1 MLELRGVR
9 KEFGGRIVLD
19 DLTATIGEGEVVALV
34 GPNGA
39 GKTTLL
45 RCVAGAE
52 TPDAGE
58 VLLDGTPLDMRDAG
72 VRGDVLAL
80 LDDTAW
86 FLELTV
92 VEHLDLLARADSV
105 VDPTTVAREALVEL
119 GLAHVADQVPG
130 TLSSGQRQ
138 RLSLAVALVRP
149 WRLLLVDE
157 PEQRLDAEGR
167 AWLGRW
173 LAVQAEEGRSVLMA
187 CHSDDL
193 VTAAGARVLQVGG
206 PEGDGSGAPD

>member
-1 MLELRGVR
+1 MLKVR
-9 KEFGGRIVLD
+9 DVCKEFGGRAVLD
-19 DLTATIGEGEVVALV
+19 QVSLDVGAGEVVALV

-45 RCVAGAE
+45 RCVVGVE
-52 TPDAGE
+52 EVDAGE
-58 VLLDGTPLDMRDAG
+58 VLLDGHPLDTRDAD
-72 VRGDVLAL
+72 VRADVLAL

-86 FLELTV
+86 FGDLTV
-92 VEHLDLLARADSV
+92 LEHLELLARADSV
-105 VDPTTVAREALVEL
+105 VDPVTVAIDALAAL
-119 GLAHVADQVPG
+119 GLQGVADQVPG

-157 PEQRLDAEGR
+157 PEQRLDTAGR
-167 AWLGRW
+167 EWLGEW

-193 VTAAGARVLQVGG
+193 VAASGARLVEVSGG
-206 PEGDGSGAPD
+206 

>member
-1 MLELRGVR
+1 MLEVR
-9 KEFGGRIVLD
+9 NVCKEFGGRAVLEAMTLEVD
-19 DLTATIGEGEVVALV
+19 AGEVVALV

-45 RCVAGAE
+45 RCVVGAE
-52 TPDAGE
+52 EVDDGE
-58 VLLDGTPLDMRDAG
+58 VLFDGRALDTRDAD
-72 VRGDVLAL
+72 VRADVLAL

-86 FLELTV
+86 FGDLTV
-92 VEHLDLLARADSV
+92 LEHLELLARADSV
-105 VDPTTVAREALVEL
+105 VDPVTVATDALSVL
-119 GLAHVADQVPG
+119 GLRPVADQVPG

-157 PEQRLDAEGR
+157 PEQRLDAAGR
-167 AWLGRW
+167 EWLGRW

-193 VTAAGARVLQVGG
+193 VAASGARVVEVSGG
-206 PEGDGSGAPD
+206 

>member
-1 MLELRGVR
+1 MLELRRVG
-9 KEFGGRIVLD
+9 KEFGGRTVLD
-19 DLTATIGEGEVVALV
+19 GVSMTVEPGEVVALV

-39 GKTTLL
+39 GKTTLM
-45 RCVAGAE
+45 RCVVGVE
-52 TPDAGE
+52 EVDSGE
-58 VLLDGTPLDMRDAG
+58 VLLDSRPLDTRDAD

-86 FLELTV
+86 FPDLTV
-92 VEHLDLLARADSV
+92 LEHLELLARADSV
-105 VDPTTVAREALVEL
+105 VDPVTSARAALAEL
-119 GLAHVADQVPG
+119 GLAGVADQVPG

-167 AWLGRW
+167 AWLGPW
-173 LAVQAEEGRSVLMA
+173 LAEQAREGRSVLMA
-187 CHSDDL
+187 CHSAEL
-193 VTAAGARVLQVGG
+193 VSASGARVVEVAGR
-206 PEGDGSGAPD
+206 

>member
-1 MLELRGVR
+1 
-9 KEFGGRIVLD
+9 IVLD

-86 FLELTV
+86 FPELTV

-119 GLAHVADQVPG
+119 GRSAHGPPPPG
-130 TLSSGQRQ
+130 PARAGRGTRAGVGPRPGGG
-138 RLSLAVALVRP
+138 ALDPR
-149 WRLLLVDE
+149 R
-157 PEQRLDAEGR
+157 R
-167 AWLGRW
+167 
-173 LAVQAEEGRSVLMA
+173 
-187 CHSDDL
+187 
-193 VTAAGARVLQVGG
+193 
-206 PEGDGSGAPD
+206 